1 MKYVS
6 IIGGSSKKII
16 IEEYGSGKYLI
27 TVDGESFMVD
37 SISLGDSS
45 LGLIYN
51 NKSYHVE
58 LEEGLVSIDGSA
70 FEVDVVDTRSHRLME
85 SKALLGGDI
94 GKAKIVSPMPG
105 KVVTV
110 LVKDGQEV
118 KEGDGLMVI
127 EAMKMENEVKS
138 PKDGVVR
145 DLKAEDEMTVDGSEV
160 LCIIE

>member
-6 IIGGSSKKII
+6 ITGGSSKEIT
-16 IEEYGSGKYLI
+16 IEESGSGKYLI

-37 SISLGDSS
+37 SVSLGKSS
-45 LGLIYN
+45 LGLICN

-58 LEEGLVSIDGSA
+58 VEGGLVSIEGSV
-70 FEVDVVDTRSHRLME
+70 FEVDVMDTRSHRLME

-94 GKAKIVSPMPG
+94 GKAKIMSPMPG